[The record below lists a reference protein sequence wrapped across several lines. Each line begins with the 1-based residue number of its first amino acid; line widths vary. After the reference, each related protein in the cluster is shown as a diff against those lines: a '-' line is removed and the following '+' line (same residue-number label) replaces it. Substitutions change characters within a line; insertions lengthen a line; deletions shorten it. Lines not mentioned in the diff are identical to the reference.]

1 MRQQGAPTPKQPA
14 PAAGAPERGGC
25 PGAARAMAPRQQ
37 PAKGAACPRLTGQ
50 AAGAGPSGQPV
61 GHGRRPLTG
70 ACACALFEGCR
81 RVRLR
86 TVGTQARGRGIFKHG
101 RNERRRRRLR
111 RAGGLRSR
119 PGRRGAA
126 QLRRAARIA
135 RRRGHQRAA
144 ASPARRSCRTPA
156 GSPAGGGISG
166 AQLVSRWRAASGVRL
181 SSLRRRA
188 RGVTPANHAR
198 ARGRRY
204 SGYSNNSSWASMSK
218 GVSLGC
224 LSSVLALFH
233 VERRPRCTTGSSRYP
248 PGRAGVGGALLRTPM
263 AVRPLA
269 AGKVRA
275 LPSHGQAGNSG
286 CGAGG
291 AAARRG
297 RVWGACR
304 HGRALRK
311 M

>member
-1 MRQQGAPTPKQPA
+1 MAETNAGAVDCGGQA
-14 PAAGAPERGGC
+14 GSAAGRVEGGRRSS
-25 PGAARAMAPRQQ
+25 GALLASHA
-37 PAKGAACPRLTGQ
+37 GQ
-50 AAGAGPSGQPV
+50 VTSGQ
-61 GHGRRPLTG
+61 
-70 ACACALFEGCR
+70 R
-81 RVRLR
+81 RVW
-86 TVGTQARGRGIFKHG
+86 
-101 RNERRRRRLR
+101 
-111 RAGGLRSR
+111 
-119 PGRRGAA
+119 
-126 QLRRAARIA
+126 RAARIA

-156 GSPAGGGISG
+156 GSPAGGGVSG
-166 AQLVSRWRAASGVRL
+166 AQVVSRWRAVPRGRL

-188 RGVTPANHAR
+188 RGAALANRAR
-198 ARGRRY
+198 SRGRRY
-204 SGYSNNSSWASMSK
+204 GGHSNNSSWASMSK
-218 GVSLGC
+218 GVALGC

-233 VERRPRCTTGSSRYP
+233 VEHQPRCAVRTSMWP
-248 PGRAGVGGALLRTPM
+248 PGGAGVGGALLRTPM

-304 HGRALRK
+304 LWRALRK

>member
-37 PAKGAACPRLTGQ
+37 PAKGAAGPRPPAQ

-86 TVGTQARGRGIFKHG
+86 TVGAQARGRGIFKHG

-126 QLRRAARIA
+126 QLRRAARVA
-135 RRRGHQRAA
+135 RRPGHQRAA
-144 ASPARRSCRTPA
+144 AGLARSSHRPQA
-156 GSPAGGGISG
+156 GSPAGSGGSG
-166 AQLVSRWRAASGVRL
+166 AQLASPAGGVTSGQRRLRRAARVARRPG
-181 SSLRRRA
+181 LRRA
-188 RGVTPANHAR
+188 
-198 ARGRRY
+198 
-204 SGYSNNSSWASMSK
+204 
-218 GVSLGC
+218 
-224 LSSVLALFH
+224 AL
-233 VERRPRCTTGSSRYP
+233 VATAPRSRGSSR
-248 PGRAGVGGALLRTPM
+248 
-263 AVRPLA
+263 
-269 AGKVRA
+269 KSRA
-275 LPSHGQAGNSG
+275 LAGS
-286 CGAGG
+286 
-291 AAARRG
+291 
-297 RVWGACR
+297 
-304 HGRALRK
+304 ALRWA
-311 M
+311 

>member
-1 MRQQGAPTPKQPA
+1 MAETNAGAVDCGGQA
-14 PAAGAPERGGC
+14 GSAAGRVEGGRRSS
-25 PGAARAMAPRQQ
+25 GA
-37 PAKGAACPRLTGQ
+37 RLASHAGQ
-50 AAGAGPSGQPV
+50 VTSGQ
-61 GHGRRPLTG
+61 
-70 ACACALFEGCR
+70 R
-81 RVRLR
+81 RVW
-86 TVGTQARGRGIFKHG
+86 
-101 RNERRRRRLR
+101 
-111 RAGGLRSR
+111 
-119 PGRRGAA
+119 
-126 QLRRAARIA
+126 RAARIA

-156 GSPAGGGISG
+156 GSPAGSGGSG
-166 AQLVSRWRAASGVRL
+166 AQVVSRWRAVSRVRL

-188 RGVTPANHAR
+188 RGAALANHAR

-204 SGYSNNSSWASMSK
+204 GGHSKNSSWASMSK
-218 GVSLGC
+218 EVAPGC
-224 LSSVLALFH
+224 LSSVLAL
-233 VERRPRCTTGSSRYP
+233 VGGGSQPRCTTRSSRVP
-248 PGRAGVGGALLRTPM
+248 PGSAGAGGALLRTPM

-275 LPSHGQAGNSG
+275 LPSYGQAGNSG